1 MILES
6 GRWNGADIANR
17 GLGLQ
22 NSGTLCTYN
31 SEPGV
36 FIPIS
41 GILCTYFPMNS
52 PERGHFLAMGENN
65 DTNCL
70 YFFQMDG
77 YRRNNDTY

>member
-1 MILES
+1 M
-6 GRWNGADIANR
+6 
-17 GLGLQ
+17 
-22 NSGTLCTYN
+22 
-31 SEPGV
+31 

-77 YRRNNDTY
+77 YRRNNDTYCSYFSLGWLSGPRIPTGCLAHA